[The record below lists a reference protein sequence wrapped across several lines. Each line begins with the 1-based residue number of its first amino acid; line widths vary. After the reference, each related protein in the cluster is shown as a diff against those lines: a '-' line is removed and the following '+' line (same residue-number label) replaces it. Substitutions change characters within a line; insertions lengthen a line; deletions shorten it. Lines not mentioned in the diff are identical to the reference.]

1 MLLCSISV
9 IGRRLSSP
17 AGVHDSDRY
26 LQLSKG
32 GKTKVITVIIK
43 DKVTQS
49 YIGEIDV
56 YKDEISI
63 LSTDFIVIAKQ

>member
-9 IGRRLSSP
+9 IGRRSSSP
-17 AGVHDSDRY
+17 AGVHGSDRY

-32 GKTKVITVIIK
+32 GKTKVLTVIIK

>member
-32 GKTKVITVIIK
+32 GKKVLTVIIK

-63 LSTDFIVIAKQ
+63 LSMDFIVIAKQ

>member
-9 IGRRLSSP
+9 IGRRSSSP
-17 AGVHDSDRY
+17 AGVHGSDRY

-32 GKTKVITVIIK
+32 GKKVLTVIIK

-63 LSTDFIVIAKQ
+63 LSMDFIVIAKQ

>member
-1 MLLCSISV
+1 ML
-9 IGRRLSSP
+9 
-17 AGVHDSDRY
+17 
-26 LQLSKG
+26 
-32 GKTKVITVIIK
+32 TVIIK

-63 LSTDFIVIAKQ
+63 LSMDFIVIAKQ